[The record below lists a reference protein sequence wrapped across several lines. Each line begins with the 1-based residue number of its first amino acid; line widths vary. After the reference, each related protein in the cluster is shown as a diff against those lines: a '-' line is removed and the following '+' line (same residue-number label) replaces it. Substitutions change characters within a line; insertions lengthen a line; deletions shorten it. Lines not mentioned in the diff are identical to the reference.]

1 MQPRTLAEHIR
12 LTEVSFGEVK
22 VSILLPGGKHT
33 VSYVMALDE
42 RMLDDLKP
50 PPDMETERLRAP
62 QS

>member
-1 MQPRTLAEHIR
+1 M
-12 LTEVSFGEVK
+12 TEVSFGEVR
-22 VSILLPGGKHT
+22 VSILLRGAKHT
-33 VSYVMALDE
+33 MSYVMALDE